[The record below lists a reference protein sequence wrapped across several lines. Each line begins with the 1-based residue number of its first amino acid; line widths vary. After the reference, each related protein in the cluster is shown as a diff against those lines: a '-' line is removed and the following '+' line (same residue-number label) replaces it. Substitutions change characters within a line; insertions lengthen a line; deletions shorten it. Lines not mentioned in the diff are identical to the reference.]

1 MLPAIA
7 LSTWL
12 VTLSLQFADIG
23 TARFDARRLARGRRT
38 IVRLHPVAWVIPL
51 AGIVLVALGLG
62 VEFTARLLFD
72 DGEPLLAVV
81 AGLAVAAVLGAAWL
95 IVTAAATR
103 PAADSYRAIRDELVD
118 LAGVR
123 VQHQRIDELRARL
136 VVIDDD
142 ASRPVP
148 IVTSS
153 VVTSSMR
160 SAVGLVV
167 RRPQR
172 LVPPLA
178 AVFLLVTAIA
188 AAVGDPGHEW
198 LVVGAIA
205 AVVLSVVL
213 ALAGARVSVTLLAA
227 VRDTQVEYRAEVVH
241 LLGEAEKISKK
252 PVAGLG
258 DRVARALQIL
268 REQQG

>member
-7 LSTWL
+7 LGAWL
-12 VTLSLQFADIG
+12 ITLSLQFADIG
-23 TARFDARRLARGRRT
+23 TARFDARRLARGART
-38 IVRLHPVAWVIPL
+38 VVRLHPVAWVIPL
-51 AGIVLVALGLG
+51 AGVVLVALGLG
-62 VEFTARLLFD
+62 VDYAARLLFD
-72 DGEPLLAVV
+72 DGQPLLAIV

-95 IVTAAATR
+95 VITAAATR

-123 VQHQRIDELRARL
+123 VQQERVDEMRARL
-136 VVIDDD
+136 VAIDDD
-142 ASRPVP
+142 VARPAPVF
-148 IVTSS
+148 I
-153 VVTSSMR
+153 SSMR
-160 SAVGLVV
+160 SAIRWIF

-178 AVFLLVTAIA
+178 AVFLLV
-188 AAVGDPGHEW
+188 AAVVASAGVW
-198 LVVGAIA
+198 LVLGAVA
-205 AVVLSVVL
+205 AVVLSAVL
-213 ALAGARVSVTLLAA
+213 AVAGARASLTLLVA

-241 LLGEAEKISKK
+241 LLSEAEKISKK